1 MTIRVFAAIALL
13 LAVPCLRAHDAV
25 PAAPSSTPFV
35 IVGATVHRVSA
46 PPIVQGRVRVEDG
59 RIVAVGGD
67 EIDTAGA
74 TVIDAAGQ
82 QLYPG
87 LIAANSV
94 LGLVEVEAV
103 RATVDS
109 AEVGA
114 NAANVRAE
122 SAVNADSELI
132 PVTRSNGV
140 LLALSVPQA
149 GAEGVITGRSAL
161 LSLDGWTWED
171 LTVAAPVGLHV
182 AWPSARL
189 PPWAPAAMAEAAR
202 KAAET
207 KRRALDAAFD
217 AARDYAVAPAP
228 AVPDLRLD
236 AMRPFVRGERPV
248 FVHADDAGA
257 ILEALAFAQARG
269 LRLVIVG
276 GLEAW
281 RVAGQLKAQSV
292 PVIVAGVHR
301 LPLRRNDPV
310 EAPYF
315 NPARLQAAGVDFAIA
330 TEGDGFDTS
339 NLRNLPYHA
348 ATAAAHGLTPAQAL
362 EAITL
367 SPARILGVDDRYGAL
382 EPGKVAT
389 LFLADGDVLEPR
401 SRVLRAWI
409 GGAEI
414 DLSNRQTR
422 LHDKYR
428 QRYPETRDAP

>member
-1 MTIRVFAAIALL
+1 MKLPEPR
-13 LAVPCLRAHDAV
+13 AV
-25 PAAPSSTPFV
+25 S
-35 IVGATVHRVSA
+35 
-46 PPIVQGRVRVEDG
+46 
-59 RIVAVGGD
+59 
-67 EIDTAGA
+67 
-74 TVIDAAGQ
+74 
-82 QLYPG
+82 
-87 LIAANSV
+87 
-94 LGLVEVEAV
+94 
-103 RATVDS
+103 
-109 AEVGA
+109 
-114 NAANVRAE
+114 
-122 SAVNADSELI
+122 
-132 PVTRSNGV
+132 
-140 LLALSVPQA
+140 
-149 GAEGVITGRSAL
+149 
-161 LSLDGWTWED
+161 
-171 LTVAAPVGLHV
+171 
-182 AWPSARL
+182 
-189 PPWAPAAMAEAAR
+189 R
-202 KAAET
+202 K
-207 KRRALDAAFD
+207 
-217 AARDYAVAPAP
+217 
-228 AVPDLRLD
+228 
-236 AMRPFVRGERPV
+236 
-248 FVHADDAGA
+248 
-257 ILEALAFAQARG
+257 
-269 LRLVIVG
+269 
-276 GLEAW
+276 
-281 RVAGQLKAQSV
+281 V